1 MASDETDAVATK
13 ELSPDEA
20 REELLRLIAGKDFA
34 DHEDI
39 YEALARE

>member
-13 ELSPDEA
+13 DLSPDEA
-20 REELLRLIAGKDFA
+20 REELLRLIAWKDIA

-39 YEALARE
+39 YEALTQE